1 MSFSQALSS
10 AMSGLKIATR
20 GTGIVAGN
28 IANAGTAGYNTRQ
41 LMTAATIVGG
51 VGITGI
57 FRATD
62 AALLA
67 QSRSA
72 ASQISDTQ
80 TRLAFLKTMQTEI
93 GQPGESGALTTALT
107 EFQSALVSAASRPE
121 DEIRLSQ
128 VLNAAQSL
136 AGKLNSLSTAVEN
149 ARSAADGAIA
159 ADVASLNSQL
169 ESVADLNRR
178 ITILQAQGGD
188 ASTLMDER
196 QRAVDRISEIVTV
209 TEVERQNGNLA
220 LFTASGAV
228 LLDGTQPTVFSFT
241 PTSQVTAEMTIGQ
254 PLGQLSRNGMTLTNG
269 QASLLSGGS
278 LSANFSIR
286 DELGPQIQAELD
298 ALAFDLQARLADPSV
313 EPGLSGS
320 LGGLFTDGGI
330 EVADISPVTGL
341 AGRLGVNTAVAADGG
356 GALWKIRSGIG
367 AIAPSEAGDGTYLLA
382 AIAALDAIGN
392 TAGTS
397 ALGDAARLEDRF
409 STIEAR
415 VSQRRVE
422 AELQATQHSS
432 RSEAIQGQL
441 LALSVDSDAE
451 MQALLQYE
459 QAYAANARVIQAIDD
474 MLSQILRL

>member
-28 IANAGTAGYNTRQ
+28 IANAGTVGYNTRQ

-72 ASQISDTQ
+72 ASQLSDTQ

-93 GQPGESGALTTALT
+93 GQPGEAGALTTALT

-128 VLNAAQSL
+128 VLNAAESL
-136 AGKLNSLSTAVEN
+136 AGKLNNLSTAVEN

-196 QRAVDRISEIVTV
+196 QRTVDRISEIVPV

-330 EVADISPVTGL
+330 EVADISSVAGL

-367 AIAPSEAGDGTYLLA
+367 ATAPSEAGDATYLLA
-382 AIAALDAIGN
+382 AIAALDAIRN

-441 LALSVDSDAE
+441 LALGVDSDAE